1 MLYLNV
7 DGLSNLA
14 IAEGTVCRFTRVVGS
29 GLEAWPS
36 ELAERRGI
44 ALADARARLAEGDLT
59 APAGARAG
67 RDPEPVAAEP
77 EREEQPSSGHEEIPE
92 PEPIDLSA
100 EAQGLPSAEEHEAA
114 SAK

>member
-29 GLEAWPS
+29 GLEGMAT

-44 ALADARARLAEGDLT
+44 ALGDARARLLEADLT
-59 APAGARAG
+59 VPRSRAARRGRARSTPEPELEVEPCPTRPAGADLG
-67 RDPEPVAAEP
+67 RGA
-77 EREEQPSSGHEEIPE
+77 RRLSHEEPR
-92 PEPIDLSA
+92 PVS
-100 EAQGLPSAEEHEAA
+100 SR
-114 SAK
+114 